1 MEDTGKHVK
10 VQVPQAKALFGGFY
24 LYFPGFNYFNDF
36 GDRLGQPSVHQSN
49 KSPLVHVFNELCGQS
64 VRIRTRFGESKNVK
78 LLLFTFQK
86 HRKVSW
92 GCHWTTG
99 TELLHFFTRNPSGL
113 QFTDTAS
120 ESFFP
125 KAALG
130 LQGERRHTSLSELVI
145 VLLMRKIAFGILL
158 N

>member
-1 MEDTGKHVK
+1 M
-10 VQVPQAKALFGGFY
+10 FGGFY

-36 GDRLGQPSVHQSN
+36 GDRLGSLVSTRAAKVPWFVFSMSSVGNQSG
-49 KSPLVHVFNELCGQS
+49 SELKIWG
-64 VRIRTRFGESKNVK
+64 SKNVK

-92 GCHWTTG
+92 GCHRTTG
-99 TELLHFFTRNPSGL
+99 TELLHFFTRLWNPSGL

-130 LQGERRHTSLSELVI
+130 LQGKRRHTSLSELVI